1 MKISSILQFFVPKD
15 RVFFQL
21 FEDLS
26 GVLVEAASVFKELAD
41 DKEPSKRGDLVKKIH
56 DIEHKADN
64 ITHQIFT
71 ELSIN
76 FITPFDRE
84 DIHYLATSLD
94 DIIDYI
100 HGSSNRLV
108 LYNVEK
114 LSPAMVKL
122 AEITLK
128 QAQEIQIAIS
138 NMRSMNNV
146 VRIREAIVRIN
157 SLENQADDVFDASI
171 ANLFLT
177 QTNAVE
183 LIKEKELLANMETA
197 TDKCEDVANVIESI
211 IIKYS

>member
-26 GVLVEAASVFKELAD
+26 AVLVEAATVFKELAD
-41 DKEPSKRGDLVKKIH
+41 TKDAEKRGDLVKKIH

>member
-1 MKISSILQFFVPKD
+1 MKLSSILSFFVPKD
-15 RVFFQL
+15 RVFFGL
-21 FEDLS
+21 FEELS
-26 GVLVEAASVFKELAD
+26 AVLVEAATVFKELAD
-41 DKEPSKRGDLVKKIH
+41 TKDIEKRGDLVKKIH

-64 ITHQIFT
+64 ITHKIFT

-211 IIKYS
+211 IIKYA

>member
-1 MKISSILQFFVPKD
+1 MKLSSILSFFVPKD
-15 RVFFQL
+15 RVFFGL
-21 FEDLS
+21 FEELS
-26 GVLVEAASVFKELAD
+26 AVLVEAATVFKELAD
-41 DKEPSKRGDLVKKIH
+41 DREPAKRGDLVKKIH

-64 ITHQIFT
+64 ITHKIFT

-211 IIKYS
+211 IIKYA